1 MSVKLIEGFHL
12 FIHNFWYSDKWE
24 I

>member
-1 MSVKLIEGFHL
+1 MSVKLIEDFHL